1 MHHRNMYRTTT
12 IGTAALIAVA
22 LALIAVMAPHGS
34 TNAFSPTLTVYFFD
48 VDQGD
53 AILFQADDFTMLIDA
68 GRHDRNDVVPYLR
81 SVGVE
86 KIDLFVGTHP
96 HSDHIGQC
104 EQVMK
109 SFPVREVWLSGD
121 VHTTRT
127 FERCIDAILASD
139 AGYHEPRAGETFELG
154 SARIEILHPSEVTG
168 DFNNGSISMRVI
180 YGDVVFML
188 TGDAEAEAEMA
199 MLNRNLPLDAHIL
212 KLGHHGSRTSSTTAF
227 LAAVDPEVAI
237 YSAGVDNSY
246 GHPHS
251 EVVQR
256 VAALGIALYG
266 TDTHGT
272 IRIVTDGKAYRVLTE
287 RDNPVGFEA
296 PGIPNL
302 CAPGQININAASI
315 SELTQ
320 IMHIGPVIAERIAA
334 DRPFLSLDDL
344 TRVSGLGAS
353 RVRDIQAQGLACI
366 GPLQ

>member
-1 MHHRNMYRTTT
+1 MHQRNMYRTTIIT
-12 IGTAALIAVA
+12 
-22 LALIAVMAPHGS
+22 LALFAVVMVLAASFAPQEA
-34 TNAFSPTLTVYFFD
+34 TDNFSPTLTVYFFD

-53 AILFQADDFTMLIDA
+53 AILFLAADFTMLIDA
-68 GRHDRNDVVPYLR
+68 GRHDRSDVVPYLR

-86 KIDLFVGTHP
+86 TIDLFVGTHP

-109 SFPVREVWLSGD
+109 AFPVREVWLSGD

-139 AGYHEPRAGETFELG
+139 AGYHEPRAGETFQLG

-180 YGDVVFML
+180 YGDVIFML
-188 TGDAEAEAEMA
+188 TGDAEAEAEQA
-199 MLNRNLPLDAHIL
+199 MLDRNLPLNAHII
-212 KLGHHGSRTSSTTAF
+212 KLGHHGSRTSSTLSF
-227 LAAVDPEVAI
+227 LAAVKPEVAI
-237 YSAGVDNSY
+237 YSAGVDNPY
-246 GHPHS
+246 GHPHP

-256 VAALGIALYG
+256 IASLGIPLYG

-272 IRIVTDGKAYRVLTE
+272 IRILTDGKEYRVLTE
-287 RDNPVGFEA
+287 RDHPVSVQ
-296 PGIPNL
+296 PQNIPNL
-302 CAPGQININAASI
+302 CAPGQINVNAASI

-320 IMHIGPVIAERIAA
+320 IVHIGPVIAERIVAE
-334 DRPFLSLDDL
+334 RPFLSLDDL

-366 GPLQ
+366 GPMQ

>member
-1 MHHRNMYRTTT
+1 MKQRNMHRTTT
-12 IGTAALIAVA
+12 ITMALVAVVGALLISVVPLGTV
-22 LALIAVMAPHGS
+22 
-34 TNAFSPTLTVYFFD
+34 NAFSPTLTVYFFD

-53 AILFQADDFTMLIDA
+53 AILFQADDFTLLVDA
-68 GRHDRNDVVPYLR
+68 GRHDRSDVVPYLR
-81 SVGVE
+81 SVGV
-86 KIDLFVGTHP
+86 KSIDLFVGTHP

-104 EQVMK
+104 DQVMQTF
-109 SFPVREVWLSGD
+109 SVGEVWLSGD

-139 AGYHEPRAGETFELG
+139 AGYHEPRAGETFEFG
-154 SARIEILHPSEVTG
+154 SVRIEILHPSEVTG

-180 YGDVVFML
+180 YGDVIFML
-188 TGDAEAEAEMA
+188 TGDAEADGELAV
-199 MLNRNLPLDAHIL
+199 LNRNVPLHAHIM
-212 KLGHHGSRTSSTTAF
+212 KLGHHGSRTSSTAPF
-227 LAAVDPEVAI
+227 LAAVSPEIAI

-246 GHPHS
+246 GHPHP

-256 VAALGIALYG
+256 IAALGIPLYG

-272 IRIVTDGKAYRVLTE
+272 IRIVTDGKEYRVLTD
-287 RDNPVGFEA
+287 RDHPLASAVQS
-296 PGIPNL
+296 IPDM
-302 CAPGQININAASI
+302 CIAGQININSASV

-320 IMHIGPVIAERIAA
+320 IIHIGPVIAERVLLE
-334 DRPFLSLDDL
+334 RPFFALDDL